1 MISSLTSFTTSLAK
15 RYFTTSPM
23 VSQAATNKVKDLIKD
38 HPVFIASKSYCPYC
52 TKTKNTVA
60 SITKDAFIIELD
72 EESDGAEL
80 QDALYE
86 LTGQRTVPNIF
97 IGGEHI
103 GGNSDLQT
111 LHSQDKL
118 VPKIKSVL

>member
-1 MISSLTSFTTSLAK
+1 
-15 RYFTTSPM
+15 M

-52 TKTKNTVA
+52 AKTKNTVA

-103 GGNSDLQT
+103 GGNSDLQA

-118 VPKIKSVL
+118 EPKIKSVL